1 MNKYPGELRPTVR
14 SSEIVVWEWECFI
27 NFKEGDAISPK
38 SRRSAR
44 VRSRKFPGKPRENE
58 KHSSAALTHAIIQE
72 IDDSIFVFRVRN
84 FYAQLWNPN
93 FQKEH
98 NNRCYYYNGGA
109 PLKDSSLSKKSREFT
124 TESRI
129 YLNIRPRD
137 CGAWCREVIRSQQA
151 WSSSRRVWRSICVLS
166 SGASSHRQRQTSAD
180 RGGTG
185 RSGWSGG
192 RNCTTRRLCTLWRSS
207 CKIWLV
213 ILSVFGAE
221 GHRIV
226 IRQWVARCTC
236 VKSIWQVVE
245 LSKCQYS
252 LQILSYA
259 D

>member
-109 PLKDSSLSKKSREFT
+109 PLKDSSLSKKSTGLIFISARLAEYLCPFQWCQFT
-124 TESRI
+124 PSATDECWPWW
-129 YLNIRPRD
+129 YRPFRLE
-137 CGAWCREVIRSQQA
+137 WWQELYHQA
-151 WSSSRRVWRSICVLS
+151 PLY
-166 SGASSHRQRQTSAD
+166 
-180 RGGTG
+180 
-185 RSGWSGG
+185 
-192 RNCTTRRLCTLWRSS
+192 TLAQF
-207 CKIWLV
+207 L
-213 ILSVFGAE
+213 
-221 GHRIV
+221 
-226 IRQWVARCTC
+226 
-236 VKSIWQVVE
+236 
-245 LSKCQYS
+245 
-252 LQILSYA
+252 
-259 D
+259 